1 MGGEVFVVFVI
12 FLKQTYLMAVTNTKG
27 GVKVKHHQLPSLKCV
42 FHFTVSG
49 KRAQKYLYNPA
60 MLHYFVLF
68 K

>member
-1 MGGEVFVVFVI
+1 
-12 FLKQTYLMAVTNTKG
+12 MAVTNTKG

-42 FHFTVSG
+42 FHFTVPG
-49 KRAQKYLYNPA
+49 KRAQEYLYNPA